1 MTNKEIITRAVL
13 ELCHGKHKPDLEDAL
28 TEWWQNP
35 REDAG
40 LRLTAEGFFIFN
52 LAEIQHYKFQL
63 PPGIHAKANT
73 LLTLDRKMTCP
84 YYLTQGKSPE
94 IYIYGGKEAAM
105 FALYGDVEKFLR
117 GIARQ

>member
-1 MTNKEIITRAVL
+1 MTSKETITRAVL

-28 TEWWQNP
+28 TDWWQNP
-35 REDAG
+35 RDDAG

-63 PPGIHAKANT
+63 PLGIHAKANT
-73 LLTLDRKMTCP
+73 LLTLARKMTCP
-84 YYLTQGKSPE
+84 YYLTQGKAPE
-94 IYIYGGKEAAM
+94 IYIYGSKEAAM